1 MADPTAKQSVS
12 QPANSPDEMVEVVD
26 LAGTVS
32 GLVTRREMRE
42 KSLCHRSVFV
52 AVVSQSG
59 QLLVHRRAD
68 TKDVWPG
75 WWDVAVGG
83 VCAPGEAWDTA
94 AEREV
99 AEELGLDGAHLV
111 SLGTG
116 VYVDDTVSLVAA
128 VYLCESEGPFRFA
141 DGEITEAHWVSVE
154 ELNTW
159 LSAKNFLP
167 DSIALVLPRVIPKFH
182 S

>member
-1 MADPTAKQSVS
+1 MSEPTAKHPDQS
-12 QPANSPDEMVEVVD
+12 PHEMVEVVD
-26 LAGTVS
+26 LSGAVT

-42 KSLCHRSVFV
+42 HSLCHRSVFV

-59 QLLVHRRAD
+59 QLLVHRRAE

-83 VCAPGEAWDTA
+83 VCAPGEQWDNA
-94 AEREV
+94 AHREV
-99 AEELGLDGAHLV
+99 AEELGLDNV
-111 SLGTG
+111 SLTRLGTG

-128 VYLCESEGPFRFA
+128 VFLCETEGPFRFA
-141 DGEITEAHWVSVE
+141 DGEITEAHWVSKG
-154 ELNTW
+154 ELNEW

-167 DSIALVLPRVIPKFH
+167 DSIALVLPRVMPKIH